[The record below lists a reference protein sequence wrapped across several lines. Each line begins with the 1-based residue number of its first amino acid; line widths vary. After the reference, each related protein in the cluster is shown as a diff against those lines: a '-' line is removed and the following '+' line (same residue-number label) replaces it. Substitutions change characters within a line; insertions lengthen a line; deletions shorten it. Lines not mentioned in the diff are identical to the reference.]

1 MKLRNQILGTALQH
15 ADGEI
20 QIHKMNIE
28 VYLTNPAGIGEHSD
42 VMEAIQGELD
52 KMALAH
58 DRKEMLIKYFEENFF
73 EEMKKDD
80 K

>member
-1 MKLRNQILGTALQH
+1 MKLRNEMLKTAIQH

-20 QIHKMNIE
+20 QLHKMNVE

-52 KMALAH
+52 KMASAH
-58 DRKEMLIKYFEENFF
+58 DRKEMLTKYF
-73 EEMKKDD
+73 DQGV
-80 K
+80 

>member
-1 MKLRNQILGTALQH
+1 MLKTAIQH

-20 QIHKMNIE
+20 QLHKMNVE

-52 KMALAH
+52 KMSTAH
-58 DRKEMLIKYFEENFF
+58 DRKEMLTKYF
-73 EEMKKDD
+73 KQGD
-80 K
+80 

>member
-1 MKLRNQILGTALQH
+1 MKLRNEMLKTAIQH

-20 QIHKMNIE
+20 QLHKMNVE

-52 KMALAH
+52 KMASAH
-58 DRKEMLIKYFEENFF
+58 DRKEMLTKYF
-73 EEMKKDD
+73 KQGD
-80 K
+80 

>member
-1 MKLRNQILGTALQH
+1 MLKTAIQH

-20 QIHKMNIE
+20 QLHKMNVE

-52 KMALAH
+52 KMASAH
-58 DRKEMLIKYFEENFF
+58 DRKEMLTKYF
-73 EEMKKDD
+73 K
-80 K
+80 

>member
-42 VMEAIQGELD
+42 VMEAIQSELD
-52 KMALAH
+52 KMAEAN
-58 DRKEMLIKYFEENFF
+58 DRLEMLTKYFA
-73 EEMKKDD
+73 
-80 K
+80 